1 MIVRIVT
8 FLDDTGYRLDVAG
21 VLNEIKQEYHSN
33 KYATNLPGNPFKD
46 TITVGNTVVR
56 LDAIETLQIAGDDTD
71 YTFNEENSN
80 RVSHIQSILLSKLM
94 GKHYGW

>member
-1 MIVRIVT
+1 MIVRVVT

-33 KYATNLPGNPFKD
+33 KHDINLPRSPFKD

-56 LDAIETLQIAGDDTD
+56 LDTIETLQIAGDETD

-80 RVSHIQSILLSKLM
+80 RVAHIQHILLSKLM
-94 GKHYGW
+94 GWQYSG